1 MEIDKWVCNYK
12 VRSFP
17 LIDGKYIYFNVCEY
31 APGQSIEKPPILDR
45 TVYIIDDQ
53 AGRRL
58 VKYFMDSLVEHIV
71 NMKLSKD
78 VKKVVIT
85 VPENPIWD
93 SLFRVEQ

>member
-1 MEIDKWVCNYK
+1 MEIDKCIRNYK

-17 LIDGKYIYFNVCEY
+17 WIDGKHIYFNVCEY
-31 APGQSIEKPPILDR
+31 APGQSIKKSPILDR
-45 TVYIIDDQ
+45 TVYITDDS

-58 VKYFMDSLVEHIV
+58 VKYFMDSLAEYVA
-71 NMKLSKD
+71 NMELPEQ
-78 VKKVVIT
+78 VKKIVIT

>member
-1 MEIDKWVCNYK
+1 MEIDKWIRNYK

-17 LIDGKYIYFNVCEY
+17 WIDGKHIYFNVCKY
-31 APGQSIEKPPILDR
+31 APGQSIKKSPILDR
-45 TVYIIDDQ
+45 TVYITDDS
-53 AGRRL
+53 AGRRT
-58 VKYFMDSLVEHIV
+58 VQYFTDSLVEHIV

-85 VPENPIWD
+85 VPDNPIWD